1 MEWNQPM
8 KHKFPTRVLRHLNLK
23 ETWVIFF
30 ILGIIMMNYPF
41 IHIFDSPGRIFGMP
55 VLFIYLFVGWVISIC
70 VIYLFVKAI
79 SLDNAGNGEE
89 S

>member
-1 MEWNQPM
+1 MR
-8 KHKFPTRVLRHLNLK
+8 HKILTRISRYLNLK
-23 ETWVIFF
+23 ETWGIFF

-41 IHIFDSPGRIFGMP
+41 IHIFDTTRLIFGMP
-55 VLFIYLFVGWVISIC
+55 ALFIYLFIGWMISIC

-79 SLDNAGNGEE
+79 DLADEDKGER